1 MGRGP
6 GPGSRRPRAEAQ
18 AGPRRARGGA
28 DRPARTRARLAQCE
42 LSATQ
47 STSPRAVR
55 AQRDGIRL
63 RSILASPPGA
73 MRAQVT
79 SPKRLPPGVGGL
91 ADGAP
96 DPGPHPAPPRRGARG
111 TARPARPRTIGS
123 EPAPPPA
130 ETRPSAPFG
139 TPTTA
144 RAGSVSGADGP
155 WTKRTATGAG
165 PRTRSHCAPPAP
177 SNPPFSAGS
186 VDARGSTGSADGPE
200 LARGRAPRWS
210 GRPGRRRSRAHA
222 PGDFGSGRG
231 GISPR
236 ARRRGRRLRAGRIQ
250 RRAHR

>member
-1 MGRGP
+1 MGWGGDREVRDDPELKPGPVRDGPGAVRTGRRGP
-6 GPGSRRPRAEAQ
+6 GPA
-18 AGPRRARGGA
+18 
-28 DRPARTRARLAQCE
+28 C
-42 LSATQ
+42 
-47 STSPRAVR
+47 VMR
-55 AQRDGIRL
+55 AQRDTIRP

-79 SPKRLPPGVGGL
+79 SPKRLPRGGGL

-96 DPGPHPAPPRRGARG
+96 GPGPHPAPPRRGARG

-130 ETRPSAPFG
+130 ETRPSAPSG
-139 TPTTA
+139 IPTTA

-155 WTKRTATGAG
+155 WTKRTATGAE

-231 GISPR
+231 GISHR

-250 RRAHR
+250 QRAHR

>member
-1 MGRGP
+1 MRRRRGRLRTGAYPAARGRTRRGP
-6 GPGSRRPRAEAQ
+6 GPACAM
-18 AGPRRARGGA
+18 
-28 DRPARTRARLAQCE
+28 
-42 LSATQ
+42 
-47 STSPRAVR
+47 R
-55 AQRDGIRL
+55 AQRDAVRL
-63 RSILASPPGA
+63 TSRRASPARHNPPELDSREPTWRNASPGDI
-73 MRAQVT
+73 T
-79 SPKRLPPGVGGL
+79 KTTPPGVGGL

-96 DPGPHPAPPRRGARG
+96 GPGPHPAPPRRGARG

-123 EPAPPPA
+123 EPAPSPA
-130 ETRPSAPFG
+130 ETRPSAPSG

-155 WTKRTATGAG
+155 WTKRTATGAE

-231 GISPR
+231 SISPR